1 MRKFICFAS
10 MLVLY
15 GCGLE
20 SAGTAAAVGKLQA
33 DQARQAKENMDT
45 LKANLDASMK
55 ATEES
60 AKKAE
65 AAGSN

>member
-1 MRKFICFAS
+1 MRQFICFAS
-10 MLVLY
+10 IFALCA
-15 GCGLE
+15 CGLE

-33 DQARQAKENMDT
+33 DQAKQAKENMDT

-55 ATEES
+55 ATEQS

-65 AAGSN
+65 DAGNQ